1 MLQENSERTYLG
13 NLLGLAR
20 QPRALAELAQFI
32 SEQRRLL
39 WLLLIWSVTMIFVPI
54 SLWTWG
60 EASMRAML
68 TVSVLVQATAVF
80 EILRSSWGWR
90 RTLSV
95 FAIIAV
101 FTFGVEY
108 IGSTTGF
115 PFGHYHYTDLLLP
128 HLGHVPLLIPF
139 AWFMMLPGAWAV
151 AAHFRYSR
159 WRFAAVSAAALT
171 AWDLLLDPQMVSWGL
186 WVWDHPY
193 GYFGIPWSNYAGW
206 LLTGFVLT
214 LIIRPKRVPER
225 PLLFIYTITGLLN
238 TLGLGL
244 FWGLPGPALVGGL
257 AMMLFALYGWRQ
269 HLRGEEV
276 GVLLQRNKVTKG
288 QSI

>member
-1 MLQENSERTYLG
+1 MFQDTPFKPYLENVTS
-13 NLLGLAR
+13 LLR
-20 QPRALAELAQFI
+20 QPQLAALAHLMADQPRLA
-32 SEQRRLL
+32 
-39 WLLLIWSVTMIFVPI
+39 WLLAIWAVTMIFVPI
-54 SLWTWG
+54 SQWTWG
-60 EASMRAML
+60 EVSMRAML
-68 TVSVLVQATAVF
+68 TVSVLMQSLVVF

-95 FAIIAV
+95 FAVIAV
-101 FTFGVEY
+101 FTFSIEF

-115 PFGHYHYTDLLLP
+115 PFGHYHYTDRLLP
-128 HLGHVPLLIPF
+128 HLGHVPLLIPV

-159 WRFAAVSAAALT
+159 WRFALVSAAALT

-186 WVWDHPY
+186 WVWDNPI

-206 LLTGFVLT
+206 LLTGFLLT

-225 PLLFIYTITGLLN
+225 PLLTLYTITWLLN

-244 FWGLPGPALVGGL
+244 FWGLTGPAIVGGL
-257 AMMLFALYGWRQ
+257 IMGLFALYGWRR
-269 HLRGEEV
+269 HLGGREETAFNV
-276 GVLLQRNKVTKG
+276 RRLTIGD
-288 QSI
+288 